1 MKRTILQTAVSLLL
15 LLTAL
20 SAGCH
25 RPDDWIR
32 LDGRSE
38 LRIALPTGP
47 LHLDPHLDAEEISNI
62 FYHHLFD
69 PLVFLDENLTVR
81 PWLARSWSN
90 PNPRTWLFNLH
101 TDAVFQD
108 GRPVTAA
115 DVAYSLERIR
125 QLGHS
130 PKQTLLSS
138 VRSVRA
144 VSRGTVEIAT
154 HEPYAPL
161 LGKLSQIMIVPA
173 DRYRSRSLDDTKR
186 NPFGSGPYRLAARR
200 GDREYLLE
208 AVPNHW
214 HFRRLFRRV
223 RIRVEPDD
231 TARAELLAQGRVDLI
246 SAPAPGLIPTLR
258 ADGRFTAPV
267 SPGLRLVYLGLTF
280 RERLADGRPNPFREA
295 VVRHAVSMALDRT
308 RLTTGSLEHMGEP
321 AVQVVSR
328 SVFGYT
334 PDAAHPGH
342 DPEQARALLR
352 QAWRP
357 LGSAVEL
364 RYPRAKYFRVS
375 EVADECARQL
385 ASVGIGATPVGVDK
399 LSYLRPEETAR
410 SDMFLA
416 SWIPLTGDAS
426 DIFEACFHSRGR
438 DPNFGWYNIV
448 GYSNPELDR
457 MIAASTRTADRQ
469 QRLELLQRILI
480 RAQAENIWIPLYFQ
494 KDSYALRREL
504 IWRPRLDRYILAF
517 EVEVRS

>member
-1 MKRTILQTAVSLLL
+1 MNRTVFQSAVALLL
-15 LLTAL
+15 LLL
-20 SAGCH
+20 AGLPVGC
-25 RPDDWIR
+25 RRADDWLR

-81 PWLARSWSN
+81 PWLARSWNN
-90 PNPRTWLFNLH
+90 PNLR

-108 GRPVTAA
+108 GRPVTAT

-125 QLGHS
+125 QLGQS

-144 VSRGTVEIAT
+144 VSANTVEIVT

-173 DRYRSRSLDDTKR
+173 NRYRSRSLDDTKR
-186 NPFGSGPYRLAARR
+186 HPFGSGPYRLAARH

-231 TARAELLAQGRVDLI
+231 AARAELLAQGRADLI
-246 SAPAPGLIPTLR
+246 SAPAPSQIPTLR

-267 SPGLRLVYLGLTF
+267 SPGLRLIYLGLTF
-280 RERLADGRPNPFREA
+280 RERLVDGRPNPFRDAA
-295 VVRHAVSMALDRT
+295 VRRAVSMALDRT
-308 RLTTGSLEHMGEP
+308 RLTTGPLEHMGEP
-321 AVQVVSR
+321 AVQIVSR

-334 PDAAHPGH
+334 PDAVAPGH
-342 DPEQARALLR
+342 DPEQARALLH
-352 QAWRP
+352 QAR
-357 LGSAVEL
+357 LIRSSTVEL
-364 RYPRAKYFRVS
+364 RYPHAKYFRVR
-375 EVADECARQL
+375 EVAEECARQL
-385 ASVGIGATPVGVDK
+385 AGVGIGATPVGVDK
-399 LSYLRPEETAR
+399 LSYLQPEETAR
-410 SDMFLA
+410 FDMFLA

-438 DPNFGWYNIV
+438 DPNFGW
-448 GYSNPELDR
+448 
-457 MIAASTRTADRQ
+457 
-469 QRLELLQRILI
+469 
-480 RAQAENIWIPLYFQ
+480 
-494 KDSYALRREL
+494 
-504 IWRPRLDRYILAF
+504 
-517 EVEVRS
+517 

>member
-1 MKRTILQTAVSLLL
+1 MNRAVRRSAASLLL
-15 LLTAL
+15 LFAVLP
-20 SAGCH
+20 AGC
-25 RPDDWIR
+25 RRADDWLR

-90 PNPRTWLFNLH
+90 PNPRTWLFTLH
-101 TDAVFQD
+101 ADAAFQD

-115 DVAYSLERIR
+115 DVAFSMERIR
-125 QLGHS
+125 QLGQS

-138 VRSVRA
+138 VQSVRA
-144 VSRGTVEIAT
+144 VSPDTVEIVT

-173 DRYRSRSLDDTKR
+173 DRYRNRSLADTKR
-186 NPFGSGPYRLAARR
+186 SPFGSGPYRLVARR
-200 GDREYLLE
+200 ADREYLLE

-223 RIRVEPDD
+223 RILVEPDD
-231 TARAELLAQGRVDLI
+231 AARAELLAQGRVDLVL
-246 SAPAPGLIPTLR
+246 APAPGRIPALR
-258 ADGRFTAPV
+258 ADGRFTVPI

-280 RERLADGRPNPFREA
+280 RERLADGRPNPFRDAA
-295 VVRHAVSMALDRT
+295 VRRAVSMALDRT
-308 RLTTGSLEHMGEP
+308 RLTTGPLEHMGEP

-334 PDAAHPGH
+334 PDATHPGH

-352 QAWRP
+352 QARLP
-357 LGSAVEL
+357 RGTALKL
-364 RYPRAKYFRVS
+364 RYPRAKYFRVR
-375 EVADECARQL
+375 EVAEECARQL
-385 ASVGIGATPVGVDK
+385 AGVGIRATPAGIDK
-399 LSYLRPEETAR
+399 MSYLQPEETAR

-448 GYSNPELDR
+448 GYSNPEIDR
-457 MIAASTRTADRQ
+457 MIAGSTRTADRQ
-469 QRLELLQRILI
+469 QRLELLQQILV
-480 RAQAENIWIPLYFQ
+480 RAQADNVWIPLYFL
-494 KDSYALRREL
+494 KDSYAHRREL
-504 IWRPRLDRYILAF
+504 VWRPRLDRYVLGF
-517 EVEVRS
+517 EVAVRP